1 MSENLENQ
9 DAVESTQNSVVNP
22 FADESWAEVPVNAED
37 ENVNAKNESINE
49 VKNDSPDNSQ
59 NSDDDEEEIVDANE
73 YLKQTLGFEDWEQA
87 KQEIEKLK
95 TSKSP
100 LKYENEFSEKIHKAL
115 LEGKHD
121 DVYSYLDNQFRINNL
136 LSTDLNDKSAEEIVK
151 LSMKSK
157 YQDLSD
163 DEINYKFR
171 KQFAFPK
178 EPEQEYDE
186 TDEDFEARKLD
197 WEEKTKDIRMELMI
211 EAKTSKSQLEKLKA
225 ELKLPEISQDAQQNK
240 SLSPEELEQAKAY
253 VDTYLKSVDETI
265 KSFNGF
271 SVDYKDEEVSLQS
284 AYLPSED
291 EKKFVATQLKTF
303 AENDFNA
310 NVIFADR
317 WVNENG
323 TLNTA
328 KMTKDLALLYSE
340 EKIMQ
345 KLVNDGVAKRL
356 AEYRKSTSNI
366 KIGSQPKG
374 NFKPEENSQN
384 AMAEFFFGQ

>member
-1 MSENLENQ
+1 MNENLENQ
-9 DAVESTQNSVVNP
+9 DAVETTENTVVNP
-22 FADESWAEVPVNAED
+22 FADESWADVPVNAED
-37 ENVNAKNESINE
+37 ETTQQQDSTTNNESQQTE
-49 VKNDSPDNSQ
+49 TEE
-59 NSDDDEEEIVDANE
+59 DEEEIVDANE
-73 YLKQTLGFEDWEQA
+73 YLKQTLGFDDWEVA
-87 KQEIEKLK
+87 KTEIEKLK
-95 TSKSP
+95 TQKANP
-100 LKYENEFSEKIHKAL
+100 KYENEFSEKIHKAL
-115 LEGKHD
+115 VEGKHD
-121 DVYSYLDNQFRINNL
+121 DVYSYLENQFKINKL
-136 LSTDLNDKSAEEIVK
+136 LSSDLDDKSAEEIVK

-157 YQDLSD
+157 YQDLT
-163 DEINYKFR
+163 DEEISYKYR
-171 KQFAFPK
+171 KQFALPK
-178 EPEQEYDE
+178 EPEQSYDE
-186 TDEDFEARKLD
+186 TDEDFESRKQD
-197 WEEKTKDIRMELMI
+197 WEDKVRDVKMELMI
-211 EAKTSKSQLEKLKA
+211 EAKTSKSQLEQLKA
-225 ELKLPEISQDAQQNK
+225 DLKLPEISQEGQQAK
-240 SLSPEELEQAKAY
+240 SLTPEELEQAKAY
-253 VDTYLKSVDETI
+253 VDTYLKSVDDTI

-271 SVDYKDEEVSLQS
+271 TVDYKDEEVSLQS

-356 AEYRKSTSNI
+356 SEYRKSTSNI

-374 NFKPEENSQN
+374 SFKPEGNSQN
-384 AMAEFFFGQ
+384 DMAQFFFGQ

>member
-9 DAVESTQNSVVNP
+9 DAVETTQNNVVNP
-22 FADESWAEVPVNAED
+22 FADESWADVPVNAED
-37 ENVNAKNESINE
+37 ETTQQQQDSTTTNESQQ
-49 VKNDSPDNSQ
+49 NDSE
-59 NSDDDEEEIVDANE
+59 DDEEIVDANE
-73 YLKQTLGFEDWEQA
+73 YLKQTLGFDDWEVA
-87 KQEIEKLK
+87 KTEIEKLK
-95 TSKSP
+95 TQKATP
-100 LKYENEFSEKIHKAL
+100 KYENEVSEKIHKAL
-115 LEGKHD
+115 VEGKHD
-121 DVYSYLDNQFRINNL
+121 DVYSYLENQLKINKL
-136 LSTDLNDKSAEEIVK
+136 LSSDLDDKSAEEIVK

-157 YQDLSD
+157 YQDLTN
-163 DEINYKFR
+163 DEIEYKYR

-178 EPEQEYDE
+178 EPEQSYDE
-186 TDEDFEARKLD
+186 TDEDFEDRKRD
-197 WEEKTKDIRMELMI
+197 WEDKVRDVKMELMI
-211 EAKTSKSQLEKLKA
+211 EAKTSKSQLEQLKA
-225 ELKLPEISQDAQQNK
+225 DLKLPEISQEGQQAKN
-240 SLSPEELEQAKAY
+240 LSPEELEQVKAY
-253 VDTYLKSVDETI
+253 VDTYLKSVDDTI

-271 SVDYKDEEVSLQS
+271 TVDYKDEEVSLQS

-366 KIGSQPKG
+366 KIGSQSKG
-374 NFKPEENSQN
+374 SFKPEGDSQN
-384 AMAEFFFGQ
+384 NMAEFFFGQ

>member
-9 DAVESTQNSVVNP
+9 DAVETTENAVVNP
-22 FADESWAEVPVNAED
+22 FADESWADVPVNAED
-37 ENVNAKNESINE
+37 EVAQQQQDSSVNEDSQKDESE
-49 VKNDSPDNSQ
+49 
-59 NSDDDEEEIVDANE
+59 DEEEIVDANE
-73 YLKQTLGFEDWEQA
+73 YLKQTLGFDDWEVA
-87 KQEIEKLK
+87 KTEIEKLK
-95 TSKSP
+95 SGKSTT
-100 LKYENEFSEKIHKAL
+100 KYENEVSEKIHKAL
-115 LEGKHD
+115 VEGKHD
-121 DVYSYLDNQFRINNL
+121 DVYSYLENQIKINKL
-136 LSTDLNDKSAEEIVK
+136 LSSDLDDKNAEEIVK

-157 YQDLSD
+157 YQDLT
-163 DEINYKFR
+163 DEEISYKYR
-171 KQFAFPK
+171 KQFALPK
-178 EPEQEYDE
+178 EPEQSYDE
-186 TDEDFEARKLD
+186 TDEDFEDRRRD
-197 WEEKTKDIRMELMI
+197 WEDKVRDIKMELMI
-211 EAKTSKSQLEKLKA
+211 EAKTSKSQLEQLKA
-225 ELKLPEISQDAQQNK
+225 DLKLPEISQEGQQAK
-240 SLSPEELEQAKAY
+240 SLTPEELEQAKVY
-253 VDTYLKSVDETI
+253 VDTYLKSVDDTI

-271 SVDYKDEEVSLQS
+271 TVDYKDEEVSLQS

-323 TLNTA
+323 TLNTE

-374 NFKPEENSQN
+374 SFKPEGNSQN
-384 AMAEFFFGQ
+384 DMAQFFFGQ

>member
-9 DAVESTQNSVVNP
+9 DAVETTENTVVNP
-22 FADESWAEVPVNAED
+22 FADESWVDNPVNAED
-37 ENVNAKNESINE
+37 EKVNLSTQES
-49 VKNDSPDNSQ
+49 NDNTNKDSQ
-59 NSDDDEEEIVDANE
+59 NENNFEDEEEIVDANE
-73 YLKQTLGFEDWEQA
+73 YLKQTLGFEDWEEA
-87 KQEIEKLK
+87 KNEIEKLRSGK
-95 TSKSP
+95 GS
-100 LKYENEFSEKIHKAL
+100 LKYENEVSEKIHKAL
-115 LEGKHD
+115 LEGKHE
-121 DVYSYLDNQFRINNL
+121 DVYSYLENQTKINKL
-136 LSTDLNDKSAEEIVK
+136 LSSDLDDKSAEDIVK
-151 LSMKSK
+151 LSMKAK

-163 DEINYKFR
+163 EEINYKYR
-171 KQFAFPK
+171 KQFALPK

-186 TDEDFEARKLD
+186 TDEDFELRKSD
-197 WEEKTKDIRMELMI
+197 WEEKVKDIKMELMI

-225 ELKLPEISQDAQQNK
+225 DLKLPEISQEAQQGRD
-240 SLSPEELEQAKAY
+240 LSPEELEQTKAY
-253 VDTYLKSVDETI
+253 VNSYLKSVDDTI

-374 NFKPEENSQN
+374 SFEPKGNSQSE
-384 AMAEFFFGQ
+384 MAEFFFGQ